1 MADSATALVA
11 ALAPIQDGLLADAG
25 LALLAHLWFKRYEPT
40 DLVSLGIL
48 LGVLPA
54 VPVALLRVPLAS
66 TPLAILVGYASFYA
80 FLLFS
85 ITAYRLSPF
94 HPLYKYPGP
103 LLGRLTNFR
112 GMFIAA
118 GGKQHLYFK
127 EMHAKYGPI
136 VRLGPNVLS
145 IVDTDLLPS
154 ILNMPRG
161 PMWDGRR
168 ISGKRGQGTAGIQK
182 GNLMGS
188 RNMQVHG
195 EARKVWNRAF
205 TTASVKKYE
214 PIVIRRVSQLV
225 DELKGRCAANPSKA
239 AEVDIAYWIDCFSFD
254 FMGDFAFGGPFD
266 LLRDGDKIGVL
277 KMMEDSLFVPNL
289 SGHVPWTIEAVVRLP
304 FLPKGA
310 KGLGE
315 FAFKQVLR
323 RLKEG
328 AVHDDLFYHLND
340 EAKIDNDPPPLPVLV
355 SNAVTAIV
363 AGSDTTAASLTH
375 ALYLLMGHPTCYK
388 RLQSELDAAFPPGGE
403 MPTDSAKLAQLE
415 YLNAVINETLRLFP
429 ALMTSLQR
437 GPTPG
442 SGGQLL
448 GGKMFVPEGTG
459 VYIPPYV
466 YNRDP
471 RFFSPN
477 PEVFWPERWIL
488 AKSDPSITLNASAFL
503 SFSAGPANCVGKP
516 LALIEM
522 RMTLASL
529 LQAFEVRYADGYDS
543 RKWVDGLGDFLVTT
557 RGELPVVL
565 KLR

>member
-1 MADSATALVA
+1 MRRDERGRPSSGVTLLDDDGLYLVAREPLAALPSNTRHASSDGLNAMADSANALVA

-25 LALLAHLWFKRYEPT
+25 LALHTHVWFKRYEPT

-66 TPLAILVGYASFYA
+66 TPLAILVGNASFYA
-80 FLLFS
+80 FLFFS

-94 HPLYKYPGP
+94 HSLYK
-103 LLGRLTNFR
+103 LTNFR

-195 EARKVWNRAF
+195 EARKVWNRTF

-239 AEVDIAYWIDCFSFD
+239 VGVDIAYWIDCFSFD
-254 FMGDFAFGGPFD
+254 FMGDFA
-266 LLRDGDKIGVL
+266 
-277 KMMEDSLFVPNL
+277 VPNL
-289 SGHVPWTIEAVVRLP
+289 SGYVPRTIEAVVWLP

-310 KGLGE
+310 KNLGE
-315 FAFKQVLR
+315 FAFQQVLR

-328 AVHDDLFYHLND
+328 AVHDDLFYHLNA

-363 AGSDTTAASLTH
+363 AGSDTTAVSLTH

-388 RLQSELDAAFPPGGE
+388 RLQAELDAVFPHWHRVIGG
-403 MPTDSAKLAQLE
+403 D
-415 YLNAVINETLRLFP
+415 LF
-429 ALMTSLQR
+429 
-437 GPTPG
+437 GFG
-442 SGGQLL
+442 
-448 GGKMFVPEGTG
+448 
-459 VYIPPYV
+459 
-466 YNRDP
+466 
-471 RFFSPN
+471 
-477 PEVFWPERWIL
+477 
-488 AKSDPSITLNASAFL
+488 
-503 SFSAGPANCVGKP
+503 C
-516 LALIEM
+516 
-522 RMTLASL
+522 
-529 LQAFEVRYADGYDS
+529 
-543 RKWVDGLGDFLVTT
+543 
-557 RGELPVVL
+557 
-565 KLR
+565 